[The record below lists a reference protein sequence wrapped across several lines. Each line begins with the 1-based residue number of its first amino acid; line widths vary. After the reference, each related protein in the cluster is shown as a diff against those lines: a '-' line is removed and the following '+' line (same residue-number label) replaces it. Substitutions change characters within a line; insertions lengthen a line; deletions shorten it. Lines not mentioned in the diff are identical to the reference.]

1 MFFGGSLEAI
11 VDRSV
16 RISNSGVDG
25 QVALVVRNRGIGAG
39 IEEHSDAF
47 SVRACRGYGE
57 RGNAD
62 VVTAVDGAALV
73 LECVHS
79 RTAIGVWQFASIV
92 PVVVSAKRGAVR
104 KLVSE

>member
-25 QVALVVRNRGIGAG
+25 QAALVVRNRGIGAG

-73 LECVHS
+73 LECDAQDGDWGV
-79 RTAIGVWQFASIV
+79 AIREHRAS
-92 PVVVSAKRGAVR
+92 GG
-104 KLVSE
+104 